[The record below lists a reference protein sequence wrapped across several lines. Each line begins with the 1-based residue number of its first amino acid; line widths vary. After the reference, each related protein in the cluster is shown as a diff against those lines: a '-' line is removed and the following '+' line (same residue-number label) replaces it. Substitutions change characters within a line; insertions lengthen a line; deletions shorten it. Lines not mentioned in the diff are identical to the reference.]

1 VTAPEPASASAILR
15 ARAVWLAPPVLAG
28 AALRLWNLG
37 PQILGGDEIHAVR
50 AALLEPLPAILTTY
64 SPADPCLPLA
74 ALDRALLSVGVPLS
88 EPVLRAPAL
97 LAGLALL
104 VWAPLAVEGRLGA
117 RAAAFLAWLLAL
129 SPVLVLYSRIAR
141 PYLPIVLLGSLA
153 AAAFLRCWERP
164 SWRAG
169 AAYVLAA
176 ALAVWLHLVALPFVA
191 APFLFALGDLALHP
205 RARARRGESRAGLAR
220 RLCPLALLAVAEA
233 AACAAFLLPAR
244 RSLLALVAHK
254 RAPAPVPWRTIGEV
268 LLLQAGTARP
278 AVALSLWLAAAA
290 GLALLVR
297 GRRRDRRLAAYTL
310 TLAAGQAAGLAI
322 LAPVGLFIP
331 IVLDRYLI
339 LVLPLVL
346 LWTAVALAGLPDLA
360 ATAVA
365 AVSGRGA
372 AAVAAVSDHTATAVA
387 AASDRPAT
395 AVAVSDRPATAVV
408 APDRAAT
415 AVADVSDRA
424 ATAVANFSD
433 QAATAVAAF
442 ATRAGLVAG
451 AIFLA
456 VVFAA
461 GPFADPRFRG
471 SSFMHH
477 DDFVDFAAARSR
489 LPAVP
494 AFYRWLANAPA
505 APEDGGGA
513 VVEFPWVP
521 LWTNNAVFYVDQEVH
536 RRRVLVASPFRRL
549 YSPGIA
555 FSNLIPP
562 TPAGLCASGARFVSV
577 HLHVAHEQ
585 DMVEPSEPF
594 KVEPIERPLRRA
606 LREAGEDLARRL
618 AAVWGAPVY
627 RDGAIAVWD
636 LGKVCPRR
644 AVGAG

>member
-1 VTAPEPASASAILR
+1 MTAPEPASAASASLR

-28 AALRLWNLG
+28 AALRLWNLS

-74 ALDRALLSVGVPLS
+74 ALDRALLSAGVPLS

-104 VWAPLAVEGRLGA
+104 VWAPLAVEGRLGT

-153 AAAFLRCWERP
+153 AAAFLRFWERP

-191 APFLFALGDLALHP
+191 APFLFALGDLALYP
-205 RARARRGESRAGLAR
+205 RERAGRGESRAGLPR
-220 RLCPLALLAVAEA
+220 RLSPLALLAAAEA

-244 RSLLALVAHK
+244 RSLLALAAHK

-278 AVALSLWLAAAA
+278 AVALSLWLAAVA

-322 LAPVGLFIP
+322 LAPIGLFIP

-360 ATAVA
+360 ATAVT
-365 AVSGRGA
+365 AVSGRR
-372 AAVAAVSDHTATAVA
+372 ATAVA
-387 AASDRPAT
+387 DVSGRVAT
-395 AVAVSDRPATAVV
+395 AVADAVSDRPATAVAFSDRPATAVV
-408 APDRAAT
+408 ASDHAAP
-415 AVADVSDRA
+415 AVADVSDH
-424 ATAVANFSD
+424 
-433 QAATAVAAF
+433 AATAVAAV

-494 AFYRWLANAPA
+494 AFYRWLAAAPA
-505 APEDGGGA
+505 DAGA

-536 RRRVLVASPFRRL
+536 RRRVLVASPFPRL

-555 FSNLIPP
+555 LSNLIRP

-644 AVGAG
+644 GGGAG